1 MQIMVVKLRKIQ
13 PILICIK
20 FSQLMLK
27 ESYGNQ
33 RRRGLLKV
41 PYRELKQSTTAT
53 ATRTSPI
60 KRFHEQNNSCA
71 RAV

>member
-1 MQIMVVKLRKIQ
+1 MQIIVVKLRRIQ

-20 FSQLMLK
+20 FSQLVLK

-41 PYRELKQSTTAT
+41 PYKELKQSTTAM
-53 ATRTSPI
+53 ATRTAPI
-60 KRFHEQNNSCA
+60 KRFNEQNNGCA